1 MMKYKYNI
9 NFQLINKTMKFNF
22 LFLERY
28 QNENLNKIL
37 RANSCNLDDIID
49 ERNNCISN
57 IYPYQNETNFFYAYQ
72 NVFKQSFSQTVAK
85 NEESDSEEID
95 RKIYFIEKKDL
106 KKDNNLLEK
115 REKAL
120 IYQNLRYLIK
130 NSKCGIQ

>member
-1 MMKYKYNI
+1 
-9 NFQLINKTMKFNF
+9 MKFNF

-115 REKAL
+115 KRKGSNLPEFEIPNKKFKMWNTINIDA
-120 IYQNLRYLIK
+120 QNESFLPPK
-130 NSKCGIQ
+130 T

>member
-1 MMKYKYNI
+1 
-9 NFQLINKTMKFNF
+9 MKFNF

-49 ERNNCISN
+49 ERNDCISN